1 MFVALFLPS
10 TGTDDRQVIGAAP
23 PTSGLPVP
31 AFSSHAT
38 DTEAFVRFPE
48 HAPRDQSHPAF
59 AFAVAFALDVAV
71 TLVVLLFRLVRRVP
85 SFSARFPEQA
95 HQVLIFSGFFR
106 TNATDTEAF
115 ARFPEHTPNVHTF
128 PFLSLQLQRNRLQ
141 LQKTSHYVLAF
152 AVRRFVVV
160 FGGFFMGFRSFFYSW
175 GGGRALSN
183 NALILFLFFRPH
195 AIFPTA
201 RSSPVA

>member
-1 MFVALFLPS
+1 LFVALFLPS
-10 TGTDDRQVIGAAP
+10 TGTDDRQVIGAAL

-48 HAPRDQSHPAF
+48 HAPHDQSHPAFAFAF

-71 TLVVLLFRLVRRVP
+71 TLVVLPFRLVRRVP

-106 TNATDTEAF
+106 THATDTEAF
-115 ARFPEHTPNVHTF
+115 VRFPEHTPNVHTF

-160 FGGFFMGFRSFFYSW
+160 FGGFFMGFRRFFLQLGW
-175 GGGRALSN
+175 WAG
-183 NALILFLFFRPH
+183 I
-195 AIFPTA
+195 IE
-201 RSSPVA
+201 